1 MSKMASEDPCQTA
14 TSNSSTSG
22 PGVKANSIKKRDNP
36 WSSQNCSPKVDDKS
50 LKALDDWPSLEAQ
63 YSVLLP
69 APSNGARETPK
80 AKKLNTSI
88 SQVSNE
94 DKEPNERKSSMSRR
108 WKDVP
113 VDFTFSKETN
123 SESKGAPESKASKDP
138 NKENLMSKNSSADA
152 NNHHSAPKARSF
164 VRVPRAPRLPKRQ
177 DKPRR
182 VPPLTGI
189 STATVSAESS
199 LSTSKSFV
207 TTSQRKSD
215 RPRLHAPRLPFVHV
229 LPYPLYTQP
238 PGAAPLSAPAL
249 GCPFLMM
256 YTTPEAYLGINA
268 AGATTP
274 LAVSAPPESTDQ
286 TFMALSPTTPA
297 FQSWIQTDPS
307 ATLSLDSANLPAAKP
322 NDASVVASVG
332 TAGISPFLKSG
343 HQQMFQFNPAVPPPS
358 NSERLCQD
366 MILRQIEFYFSEDN
380 LARDT
385 FLRRQMD
392 DGGWVPLTVIA
403 RFNRVASLSTDLNK
417 IMQALQ
423 PSQTLEL
430 DLTGMRVRCRKR
442 PEQWVIR
449 TRVTEAVAEKADKSV
464 SNPTTL
470 EDTQASSYLL
480 NPEAPE
486 FVPAE
491 EKSKGNTSAEDE
503 VDALGDYKPS
513 ETPKEHEKLV
523 ESASSPD
530 QKGLDLV
537 FDNEEAEVDV
547 PTPRKH
553 ALLEAAKAEV
563 AGNRTSHR
571 SSLLSSDEDIDD
583 NMLSRLLIVESSA
596 GEYSRS
602 IPLSYSAGAR
612 ARLHLRESSILESRV
627 SSSLPDDHL
636 VGDINAELRE
646 LAEDLCQTSTD
657 TSLNQAVAA
666 SSQAQSINA
675 ESNERPVPIPLCQTP
690 TVSFATMTNLLTPAN
705 QPQMQSLLG
714 NVPCGLSAATLYPAL
729 LAYPTFVPSRSSR
742 LPSPA
747 LPPVLYTGP
756 WLHMPSVYPTAGSP
770 VVPYSAPPSLMAT
783 PEVGAIPAHFP
794 PATVPS
800 TATSAGQR
808 LPSTSDITGVRNN
821 TGATATP
828 PLCPPVPPQMCFA
841 APRLCGPAP
850 IGPTAAT
857 ASGLF
862 LYPAAAGEIHALPV
876 LPPPVPQPQ
885 PFSPGL
891 GFSAFGVGGVRVPL
905 VSSDDARYMA
915 GSTAAVVSAPR
926 VDHSRSKIS
935 SIKAPSGF
943 FPAHLDVRSPH
954 ARLNRRYRTVSTGAA
969 AAFSEPHV
977 GYLFAGTDVCGR
989 TLRRVSESSDTVE
1002 TTIPSK
1008 SFSNH
1013 PSQLLLQQRGFTF
1026 HQYNK
1031 FRAACLRDRELHG
1044 KGLSQEM
1051 NTLYRFWSFFLRENF
1066 NRTMYKEFRRFSVED
1081 AKFGSR
1087 YGIEC
1092 LFRFYSFGLEKRF
1105 REDLFKDFEVETLN
1119 DYDAGHLYGLEKFW
1133 AFLHYSQRKVVVD
1146 PRLSEHLKKYK
1157 TLSDFRANFEPP
1169 DGFFVARVRRRTKS
1183 EVLPGTLSP
1192 CNKDQ
1197 VDSLNAVLSKT
1208 LSSSTEAVQ
1217 KTKCPSKEKV
1227 SSGAVDTGDAQPQQQ
1242 QRKGAEGTES
1252 PTSAVEQG
1260 LPSAVQ

>member
-1 MSKMASEDPCQTA
+1 MTSKDCDRLVFIVSQKSLHIVGYLLCLSTHCEIVLYIRRNSFTLAVGAVSHEQQVPGQTLL
-14 TSNSSTSG
+14 G

-80 AKKLNTSI
+80 AKKLVRFVKNQRHSLKNTSI

-123 SESKGAPESKASKDP
+123 SESKGAPESKASK
-138 NKENLMSKNSSADA
+138 
-152 NNHHSAPKARSF
+152 
-164 VRVPRAPRLPKRQ
+164 
-177 DKPRR
+177 
-182 VPPLTGI
+182 
-189 STATVSAESS
+189 
-199 LSTSKSFV
+199 
-207 TTSQRKSD
+207 
-215 RPRLHAPRLPFVHV
+215 
-229 LPYPLYTQP
+229 
-238 PGAAPLSAPAL
+238 

-627 SSSLPDDHL
+627 SSSLY
-636 VGDINAELRE
+636 V
-646 LAEDLCQTSTD
+646 
-657 TSLNQAVAA
+657 
-666 SSQAQSINA
+666 
-675 ESNERPVPIPLCQTP
+675 
-690 TVSFATMTNLLTPAN
+690 
-705 QPQMQSLLG
+705 
-714 NVPCGLSAATLYPAL
+714 
-729 LAYPTFVPSRSSR
+729 
-742 LPSPA
+742 
-747 LPPVLYTGP
+747 
-756 WLHMPSVYPTAGSP
+756 
-770 VVPYSAPPSLMAT
+770 
-783 PEVGAIPAHFP
+783 
-794 PATVPS
+794 
-800 TATSAGQR
+800 
-808 LPSTSDITGVRNN
+808 
-821 TGATATP
+821 
-828 PLCPPVPPQMCFA
+828 
-841 APRLCGPAP
+841 
-850 IGPTAAT
+850 
-857 ASGLF
+857 
-862 LYPAAAGEIHALPV
+862 
-876 LPPPVPQPQ
+876 
-885 PFSPGL
+885 
-891 GFSAFGVGGVRVPL
+891 
-905 VSSDDARYMA
+905 
-915 GSTAAVVSAPR
+915 
-926 VDHSRSKIS
+926 
-935 SIKAPSGF
+935 APS
-943 FPAHLDVRSPH
+943 
-954 ARLNRRYRTVSTGAA
+954 ARLISL
-969 AAFSEPHV
+969 SMHV
-977 GYLFAGTDVCGR
+977 HWF
-989 TLRRVSESSDTVE
+989 
-1002 TTIPSK
+1002 
-1008 SFSNH
+1008 
-1013 PSQLLLQQRGFTF
+1013 LLSG
-1026 HQYNK
+1026 N
-1031 FRAACLRDRELHG
+1031 
-1044 KGLSQEM
+1044 
-1051 NTLYRFWSFFLRENF
+1051 N
-1066 NRTMYKEFRRFSVED
+1066 SV
-1081 AKFGSR
+1081 
-1087 YGIEC
+1087 
-1092 LFRFYSFGLEKRF
+1092 
-1105 REDLFKDFEVETLN
+1105 
-1119 DYDAGHLYGLEKFW
+1119 
-1133 AFLHYSQRKVVVD
+1133 
-1146 PRLSEHLKKYK
+1146 
-1157 TLSDFRANFEPP
+1157 
-1169 DGFFVARVRRRTKS
+1169 
-1183 EVLPGTLSP
+1183 
-1192 CNKDQ
+1192 
-1197 VDSLNAVLSKT
+1197 
-1208 LSSSTEAVQ
+1208 
-1217 KTKCPSKEKV
+1217 
-1227 SSGAVDTGDAQPQQQ
+1227 
-1242 QRKGAEGTES
+1242 
-1252 PTSAVEQG
+1252 
-1260 LPSAVQ
+1260 